1 MDRGNHMEE
10 GASDP
15 GVRER
20 ATWLRIR
27 LTFALL
33 TAFAACFSLGIAQTA
48 AQEWAPP
55 RTVFVPETGHTS
67 DGLFLDLWRA
77 ERALLGDPVTEE
89 FKPRSGFST
98 VHGADTIQY
107 YEHFALVYLP
117 DEAPENQVQTLD
129 LGRQA
134 LDSARKPGASHALD
148 RALERTVCPPAGTGC
163 LNVVSSGHTVREPFL
178 SYFTGNAAS
187 LLGAPLTEAFRA
199 PDGTRVQYFDNGIL
213 RQTGPDEVDPLPL
226 GDIAAGNT
234 GIATAPIE
242 QPEDVPTYSEDLWIA
257 PATPEPAEV
266 AADGGWSAGPGP
278 QQGGWREI
286 VVSISQ
292 QRMWAYED
300 GELVVTSL
308 VSTGVGNVP
317 ETVTPVGFHSILSKY
332 DVQTMEGTI
341 SDEYYKVEDVPNV
354 MYFDNLGNALH
365 GAYWHNNFGTP
376 MSHGCIN
383 LPLDIASWMYGWA
396 DVGTPVTVI
405 N

>member
-1 MDRGNHMEE
+1 MGV
-10 GASDP
+10 GASHP
-15 GVRER
+15 GSRTHAR
-20 ATWLRIR
+20 WFR
-27 LTFALL
+27 LACLVI
-33 TAFAACFSLGIAQTA
+33 AAVAASFSLGIAHTS
-48 AQEWAPP
+48 AQEWSPP
-55 RTVFVPETGHTS
+55 RTVFVPETGHTT
-67 DGLFLDLWRA
+67 DGLFLDLWRTD
-77 ERALLGDPVTEE
+77 RALLGDPVTEE

-107 YEHFALVYLP
+107 YQHFALVYLP

-134 LDSARKPGASHALD
+134 LDAARKPGASRALD
-148 RALERTVCPPAGTGC
+148 QALERTVCPPAGTGC

-178 SYFTGNAAS
+178 SFWTSGDAAS
-187 LLGAPLTEAFRA
+187 LLGSPLSEAFRA
-199 PDGTRVQYFDNGIL
+199 PDGTRVQYFENGIL

-226 GDIAAGNT
+226 GDIAASRSGA
-234 GIATAPIE
+234 ATEPID
-242 QPEDVPTYSEDLWIA
+242 QPEDVPTYSEDLWVA
-257 PATPEPAEV
+257 PATPEPSPDETTSG
-266 AADGGWSAGPGP
+266 DGWSAGPGP

-292 QRMWAYED
+292 QRMWAYEN

-308 VSTGVGNVP
+308 VSTGVGDVP
-317 ETVTPVGFHSILSKY
+317 ETVTPVGYHSILAKY

-341 SDEYYKVEDVPNV
+341 SDEYYRVPDVPNV

-365 GAYWHNNFGTP
+365 GAYWHNNFGSP

-383 LPLDIASWMYGWA
+383 LPLDIAAWMYGWA

>member
-1 MDRGNHMEE
+1 MGE
-10 GASDP
+10 GGTNP
-15 GVRER
+15 VVRPR
-20 ATWLRIR
+20 ALWVR
-27 LTFALL
+27 LVFALV
-33 TAFAACFSLGIAQTA
+33 AALATCFSVSLSHSA
-48 AQEWAPP
+48 AQEWSAP
-55 RTVFVPETGHTS
+55 RTVFVPDTGHTA
-67 DGLFLDLWRA
+67 DGLFLDLWRN
-77 ERALLGDPVTEE
+77 ERDLLSAPVTEE

-107 YEHFALVYLP
+107 YEHLALVYLP

-134 LDSARKPGASHALD
+134 LDTAGKTGVSNALSRSLD
-148 RALERTVCPPAGTGC
+148 RTVCPPSGSGC

-178 SYFTGNAAS
+178 TYWTTGEAAT
-187 LLGAPLTEAFRA
+187 LLGSPLTEAFRA
-199 PDGTRVQYFDNGIL
+199 PDGTRVQYFENGIL
-213 RQTGPDEVDPLPL
+213 RQIGPDEVDPLPL
-226 GDIAAGNT
+226 GDIAAKNAGV
-234 GIATAPIE
+234 ATEPIT
-242 QPEDVPTYSEDLWIA
+242 QPEDVPTYSEDLWVA
-257 PATPEPAEV
+257 PEATPAEAS
-266 AADGGWSAGPGP
+266 AAEDWSAGPGP

-292 QRMWAYED
+292 QRMWAYEN

-308 VSTGVGNVP
+308 VSTGVADVP
-317 ETVTPVGFHSILSKY
+317 ETVTPLGFHSILSKY

-365 GAYWHNNFGTP
+365 GAYWHNNFGSP

-405 N
+405 S

>member
-1 MDRGNHMEE
+1 MGE
-10 GASDP
+10 GSTDP
-15 GVRER
+15 VVRSR
-20 ATWLRIR
+20 AQWVR
-27 LTFALL
+27 LIFAL
-33 TAFAACFSLGIAQTA
+33 FAALVACFSMSSGHIA
-48 AQEWAPP
+48 AQEWSAP
-55 RTVFVPETGHTS
+55 RTVFVTETGHTS
-67 DGLFLDLWRA
+67 DGLFLDLWRS
-77 ERALLGDPVTEE
+77 ERAVLGDPVTEE

-107 YEHFALVYLP
+107 YEHLALVYLP
-117 DEAPENQVQTLD
+117 DEAPENRVQTLD

-134 LDSARKPGASHALD
+134 LDAARETGVSNALSRSLD
-148 RALERTVCPPAGTGC
+148 RTVCPPSGSGC
-163 LNVVSSGHTVREPFL
+163 LNAIASGHTVREPFL
-178 SYFTGNAAS
+178 TYLTTGEAAT
-187 LLGAPLTEAFRA
+187 LLGSPLTEAFRA
-199 PDGTRVQYFDNGIL
+199 PDGTRVQYFQNGIL

-226 GDIAAGNT
+226 GDIAASNA
-234 GIATAPIE
+234 GIETEPIT
-242 QPEDVPTYSEDLWIA
+242 QPEDVPTYSEDLWVA
-257 PATPEPAEV
+257 PEATPEEASAE
-266 AADGGWSAGPGP
+266 DWSAGPGP

-308 VSTGVGNVP
+308 VSTGTAEVP
-317 ETVTPVGFHSILSKY
+317 ETVTPLGYHSILSKY

-341 SDEYYKVEDVPNV
+341 SNEYYKVEDVPNV

-365 GAYWHNNFGTP
+365 GAYWHNNFGSP

-405 N
+405 S

>member
-1 MDRGNHMEE
+1 MGE
-10 GASDP
+10 GASNP
-15 GVRER
+15 GAPGCAAWV
-20 ATWLRIR
+20 RIR

-33 TAFAACFSLGIAQTA
+33 AAFAACFSLGIVQTA
-48 AQEWAPP
+48 AEEWSPP
-55 RTVFVPETGHTS
+55 RTVFVPETGHTT

-98 VHGADTIQY
+98 VHGADTIQF

-134 LDSARKPGASHALD
+134 LDSASKPGASHALG
-148 RALERTVCPPAGTGC
+148 RAQERTVCPPAGTGC

-178 SYFTGNAAS
+178 TYWTTGEAAA
-187 LLGAPLTEAFRA
+187 LLGSPLTEAFRA
-199 PDGTRVQYFDNGIL
+199 PDGTRVQYFENGIL
-213 RQTGPDEVDPLPL
+213 RQTGPDKVDPLPL
-226 GDIAAGNT
+226 GDIAAGNS
-234 GIATAPIE
+234 GVATEPIQ
-242 QPEDVPTYSEDLWIA
+242 QPEDVPTYSEDLWVP
-257 PATPEPAEV
+257 PATPEPT
-266 AADGGWSAGPGP
+266 ADSVDNGWSAGPGP

-317 ETVTPVGFHSILSKY
+317 ETVTPLGYHSILSKY

-383 LPLDIASWMYGWA
+383 LPLDIAAWMYGWA

>member
-1 MDRGNHMEE
+1 MNRGNSMGE

-15 GVRER
+15 RTR
-20 ATWLRIR
+20 RCAAWLRIR

-33 TAFAACFSLGIAQTA
+33 AAFAACFSLGIAQTS

-55 RTVFVPETGHTS
+55 RTVFVPETGHTT

-134 LDSARKPGASHALD
+134 LDAARKPGASHALD

-163 LNVVSSGHTVREPFL
+163 LNAVSSGHTVREPFL
-178 SYFTGNAAS
+178 TYWSTGEAAS
-187 LLGAPLTEAFRA
+187 LLGFPLTEAFRA
-199 PDGTRVQYFDNGIL
+199 PDGTRVQYFENGIL
-213 RQTGPDEVDPLPL
+213 RQTGPDTVDPLPL
-226 GDIAAGNT
+226 GEIAANT
-234 GIATAPIE
+234 SGIATPPIE
-242 QPEDVPTYSEDLWIA
+242 QPEDVPTYSEDLWVA
-257 PATPEPAEV
+257 PATPEP
-266 AADGGWSAGPGP
+266 AADGGWSAGPGA

-292 QRMWAYED
+292 QRMWAYEN

-308 VSTGVGNVP
+308 VSTGTGNVP
-317 ETVTPVGFHSILSKY
+317 ETVTPVGFHSILAKY

-365 GAYWHNNFGTP
+365 GAYWHNNFGAP

>member
-1 MDRGNHMEE
+1 MGE

-15 GVRER
+15 AVRVCAR
-20 ATWLRIR
+20 WIR
-27 LTFALL
+27 WAFTLFA
-33 TAFAACFSLGIAQTA
+33 AFAACLSLGISQGT

-55 RTVFVPETGHTS
+55 RTVFVPETGHTT
-67 DGLFLDLWRA
+67 DGLFLNLWRE

-107 YEHFALVYLP
+107 YEHLALVYLP

-134 LDSARKPGASHALD
+134 LEAARKTGASNALS

-178 SYFTGNAAS
+178 TYWTTGAAAS
-187 LLGAPLTEAFRA
+187 LLGPPLTEAFRA
-199 PDGTRVQYFDNGIL
+199 PDGTRVQYFENGIL
-213 RQTGPDEVDPLPL
+213 RQTGPDKVDPLPL
-226 GDIAAGNT
+226 GDIAASNS
-234 GIATAPIE
+234 GISTAPVA
-242 QPEDVPTYSEDLWIA
+242 QPEDVPTYSEDLFVA
-257 PATPEPAEV
+257 PAGTPE
-266 AADGGWSAGPGP
+266 AADTWSAGPGP

-292 QRMWAYED
+292 QRMWAYEN

-308 VSTGVGNVP
+308 VSTGTAEVP
-317 ETVTPVGFHSILSKY
+317 ETVTPIGYHTILSKY

-341 SDEYYKVEDVPNV
+341 SNEYYKVEDVPNV

-365 GAYWHNNFGTP
+365 GAYWHNNFGAP

-383 LPLDIASWMYGWA
+383 LPLDIAAWMYSWA
-396 DVGTPVTVI
+396 EVGTPVTVI
-405 N
+405 G

>member
-1 MDRGNHMEE
+1 MGE

-15 GVRER
+15 APR
-20 ATWLRIR
+20 ARARWIR
-27 LTFALL
+27 FAFALL
-33 TAFAACFSLGIAQTA
+33 AAVAACISFGSGYTS

-55 RTVFVPETGHTS
+55 RTVFVPETGHTA

-129 LGRQA
+129 LGQQA
-134 LDSARKPGASHALD
+134 LDTARKTGASHALD
-148 RALERTVCPPAGTGC
+148 RALERTVCPPAGSGC

-178 SYFTGNAAS
+178 TYWTTGEAAS
-187 LLGAPLTEAFRA
+187 LLGSPLTEAFRA
-199 PDGTRVQYFDNGIL
+199 PDGTRVQYFENGIL
-213 RQTGPDEVDPLPL
+213 RQTGPDKVDPLPL
-226 GDIAAGNT
+226 GDIAASNA
-234 GIATAPIE
+234 GIATEPIE
-242 QPEDVPTYSEDLWIA
+242 QPEDVPTYSEDLWVA
-257 PATPEPAEV
+257 PATPEPSAESV
-266 AADGGWSAGPGP
+266 DDGWSAGPGP

-292 QRMWAYED
+292 QRMWAYEN

-308 VSTGVGNVP
+308 VSTGVADVP
-317 ETVTPVGFHSILSKY
+317 ETVTPLGFHSILSKY
-332 DVQTMEGTI
+332 PVQTMEGTI

-405 N
+405 S